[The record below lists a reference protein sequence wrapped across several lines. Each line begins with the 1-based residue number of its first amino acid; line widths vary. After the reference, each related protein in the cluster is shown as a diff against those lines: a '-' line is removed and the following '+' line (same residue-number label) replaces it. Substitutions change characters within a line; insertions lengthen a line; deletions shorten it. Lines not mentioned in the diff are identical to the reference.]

1 MGKYRILV
9 YDASDLENVFDC
21 YTEEVGQAMILVKTQ
36 GHELYDVLK
45 TKDRFLWHISNH
57 AGGNSKG
64 EIETIYGNYDTI
76 GNPVIT
82 EITTR

>member
-1 MGKYRILV
+1 MKKYRILV
-9 YDASDLENVFDC
+9 YDASDLEEVFDE
-21 YTEEVGQAMILVKTQ
+21 YTNEIGQAMILVKTQ

-45 TKDRFLWHISNH
+45 TKDRYLWHISNH
-57 AGGNSKG
+57 SIEESKG

-82 EITTR
+82 QITTR